1 MERAPSRRPRAT
13 AAFGCNATDFSF
25 NSCSIHAKV
34 SPMNNLEIVLL
45 KAERHESLTREEAL
59 LLLHEADLLQLGKTA
74 DSIRKR
80 LHPENVVTFVV
91 DRNVNYT
98 NICESKCKFCAFYR
112 DHDSPDAYLLA
123 EEEIFAKIRELVDVG
138 GTQLLMQGG
147 LHPDLGI
154 DWFEKLFR
162 EINQRFPNVQN
173 HSLSPAEIT
182 QIASISR
189 LSVKE
194 AVARLKSAGLDSIP
208 GGGAEILVDR
218 VRQEISPK
226 KIGWEGWADVMRE
239 AALAGMPTTATM
251 MFGSREN
258 SEDIVE
264 HLFRIRELQASGGS
278 FTAFIPWTY
287 QPGNTE
293 LGGSRA
299 TGVEYLKVLALSRII
314 LDNIPNLQASWVTQ
328 GSRMAQV
335 ALFFGAN
342 DLGGTMLEEN
352 VVAAAGCNFR
362 MSMEEMID
370 LIHGAG
376 FMPAQRTTLY
386 TILKV
391 F

>member
-1 MERAPSRRPRAT
+1 MNCLENVLIKMES
-13 AAFGCNATDFSF
+13 G
-25 NSCSIHAKV
+25 
-34 SPMNNLEIVLL
+34 ELL
-45 KAERHESLTREEAL
+45 DRKEAL
-59 LLLHEADLLQLGKTA
+59 LLLQEADLLQLGKAA
-74 DSIRKR
+74 DRIKKR
-80 LHPENVVTFVV
+80 LHPENLVTFVV

-112 DHDSPDAYLLA
+112 DHGAVDAYLLA
-123 EEEIFAKIRELVDVG
+123 EEEIFAKIQELVDVG

-162 EINQRFPNVQN
+162 EIKLRFPQVQN

-182 QIASISR
+182 QIAAISKLSIKETVSR
-189 LSVKE
+189 LKM
-194 AVARLKSAGLDSIP
+194 AGLDSIP

-226 KIGWEGWADVMRE
+226 KIGWNGWAEVMRE
-239 AALAGMPTTATM
+239 AARAGMPTTATM
-251 MFGSREN
+251 MFGSRE
-258 SEDIVE
+258 SQEEIVE
-264 HLFRIRELQASGGS
+264 HIFRIRELQADGGS

-293 LGGSRA
+293 LGGTTA
-299 TGVEYLKVLALSRII
+299 TGVEYLKVLALARII
-314 LDNIPNLQASWVTQ
+314 LDNIANVQASWVTQ
-328 GSRMAQV
+328 GEKMAQV

-352 VVAAAGCNFR
+352 VVAAAGCSFR
-362 MSMEEMID
+362 MDRGEMID

-376 FMPAQRTTLY
+376 FRAAQRTTTY
-386 TILKV
+386 KIV
-391 F
+391 REF

>member
-1 MERAPSRRPRAT
+1 MLNSLENVALKMESGNSLSR
-13 AAFGCNATDFSF
+13 
-25 NSCSIHAKV
+25 K
-34 SPMNNLEIVLL
+34 
-45 KAERHESLTREEAL
+45 EAL
-59 LLLHEADLLQLGKTA
+59 LLLREADLLQLGKAA

-80 LHPENVVTFVV
+80 LYPENLVTFVV

-112 DHDSPDAYLLA
+112 DHTAPDAYLLA
-123 EEEIFAKIRELVDVG
+123 EEEILAKIQELVDAG

-154 DWFEKLFR
+154 EWFERLFR
-162 EINQRFPNVQN
+162 EIKNRFPGVQN

-182 QIASISR
+182 QIAAISR
-189 LSVKE
+189 LSIRETVN
-194 AVARLKSAGLDSIP
+194 RLKIAGLDSIP

-226 KIGWEGWADVMRE
+226 KIGWAGWAEVMRE
-239 AALAGMPTTATM
+239 AAVAGMPTTATM
-251 MFGSREN
+251 MFGSKE
-258 SEDIVE
+258 SPEELVE
-264 HLFRIRELQASGGS
+264 HIFRVRELQAAGGS

-293 LGGSRA
+293 LGGTTA

-314 LDNIPNLQASWVTQ
+314 LDNIPNIQASWVTQ
-328 GSRMAQV
+328 GAKMAQA

-352 VVAAAGCNFR
+352 VVAAAGCSFR
-362 MSMEEMID
+362 MNQEEMLD

-376 FMPAQRTTLY
+376 FRAAQRTTTY
-386 TILKV
+386 KIV
-391 F
+391 REY